1 MSRYT
6 LYHLGNISASYK
18 LNTCEYFI
26 HFLNVLVNC
35 EWSDFGEWSECSKS
49 CGGGEKTS
57 SRSVVKPALY
67 GGKECEGK
75 EIQIESCNDQPC
87 PGIN

>member
-1 MSRYT
+1 M
-6 LYHLGNISASYK
+6 LPSYK
-18 LNTCEYFI
+18 LRYFRRHTCEYVI
-26 HFLNVLVNC
+26 HFINNLVDC

-57 SRSVVKPALY
+57 NRSVVKSALY

-75 EIQIESCNDQPC
+75 EIQIGSCNDQPC
-87 PGIN
+87 PGINIKKF